1 MLQRKPCPVLH
12 RRDLKRALITS
23 PLWALA
29 PQHAALDRVMTLP
42 GSLACHGL
50 GCKSAAAKGERG
62 QTWVE
67 ALHSLEP
74 SWEVSRGGGP
84 GRKGA
89 RIATSGTR
97 CKSHD
102 KVLLWLSL
110 DREPRVP
117 ATET

>member
-12 RRDLKRALITS
+12 RRDLQRALITS

-29 PQHAALDRVMTLP
+29 PQHTALGRVVTLP

-62 QTWVE
+62 QTRVE

-74 SWEVSRGGGP
+74 SREVCWGGGP
-84 GRKGA
+84 IGKEPGLPPVGPDA
-89 RIATSGTR
+89 
-97 CKSHD
+97 
-102 KVLLWLSL
+102 SL
-110 DREPRVP
+110 M
-117 ATET
+117 TKCFYG